1 MLESLEVVIGPLEQF
16 VWNEGIPTGTGN
28 DIPWVVILLLG
39 TGLYLTFRLGFI
51 QFFRLGHGFAVTSG
65 KYDDPDEPGDVPHFQ
80 ALTTALSAT
89 VGIGN
94 IAGVALALH
103 YGGPGALFWMWVTA
117 LLGMATK
124 FSEVTLAQHFR
135 DVHVAGEGETKSWLG
150 TVSGGPMYYIEKGLG
165 SNWTWMAIFF
175 AVMLMITSFLTGNA
189 AQANTVT
196 DTMMDFS
203 DWFGMDPVSFKYV
216 VGVIVAAVIAVVI
229 IGGVTRIGRVTSIVA
244 PVMAAI
250 YVAGG
255 LLILA
260 LNASEVPAAF
270 ASIFA
275 EAFNPTSGVAGTG
288 AGVFLLTMMYGV
300 RRGLFSNEAG
310 QGSAP
315 IAHSAA
321 KTDEPVSEGVV
332 ALLEPFIDTII
343 VCSITGLVIIV
354 TGVWDDA
361 VPTRMDLNAGAVTY
375 RVEGEGGVIASEE
388 PPAEIPVAGGRQQL
402 PEDTPEFAWNEAV
415 VQRFYVSCANDCEVQ
430 ADFGEPFEG
439 TIFPDRDLAIARDG
453 TQYTTLYGPGV
464 ETGAPLTQLAF
475 QRGLAPL
482 GDWGG
487 SIVVLS
493 VLLFA
498 ISTSISWSYYGD
510 RCANYLFGSKAVIP
524 YKVVF
529 VGMNFVGAIAPLA
542 TVWTIGDI
550 ALGLVVLP
558 NLIAIVFLSGKL
570 KKITD
575 SYFDR
580 KAWLGNVEPA
590 RKAKEAR
597 KAAKKEKAEQPEEEE

>member
-1 MLESLEVVIGPLEQF
+1 MEIFEAAIGWLEHA
-16 VWNEGIPTGTGN
+16 VWQAGYETDNGN
-28 DIPWVVILLLG
+28 VPWVVVLLLG
-39 TGLYLTFRLGFI
+39 VGTFLTIRLGFI
-51 QFFRLGHGFAVTSG
+51 QFWRLVHGFAVTTG

-94 IAGVALALH
+94 IAGVALAIH
-103 YGGPGALFWMWVTA
+103 YGGPGALFWMWITA

-124 FSEVTLAQHFR
+124 YSEVTLAQYFR
-135 DVHVAGEGETKSWLG
+135 DVNIGGEGETKSWLG

-165 SNWTWMAIFF
+165 SNWKWMAVFF

-196 DTMMDFS
+196 DTMRDFS
-203 DWFGMDPVSFKYV
+203 GLFGMDPVAFTYV
-216 VGVIVAAVIAVVI
+216 VGAIVAAIVAVVI

-244 PVMAAI
+244 PVMAGI
-250 YVAGG
+250 YVLGG
-255 LLILA
+255 LIILF
-260 LNASEVPAAF
+260 LNAAEIPAAF
-270 ASIFA
+270 GAIFS

-354 TGVWDDA
+354 TGVWDDPI
-361 VPTRMDLNAGAVTY
+361 PTRMDLNAGAITY
-375 RVEGEGGVIASEE
+375 RVEGQGGVMSDVQ
-388 PPAEIPVAGGRQQL
+388 PPREIPVVDGRQQL
-402 PEDTPEFAWNEAV
+402 PEGTPQLAWNEAV
-415 VQRFYVSCANDCEVQ
+415 VARLYVSCANDCEVQ
-430 ADFGEPFEG
+430 NDFGESFDG
-439 TIFPDRDLAIARDG
+439 TLYPDRDLAVSRDG
-453 TQYTTLYGPGV
+453 TEYSALYGPGV

-475 QRGLAPL
+475 ARGLSPL

-487 SIVVLS
+487 GIVVIS

-510 RCANYLFGSKAVIP
+510 RCANYLFGEKAIIP

-529 VGMNFVGAIAPLA
+529 VLMNFIGAILPLA

-550 ALGLVVLP
+550 ALGLVVVP
-558 NLIAIVFLSGKL
+558 NLIALVVLSGKL
-570 KKITD
+570 KDITD

-580 KAWLGNVEPA
+580 EAWLSNVEPA
-590 RKAKEAR
+590 RKAKEAK
-597 KAAKKEKAEQPEEEE
+597 KAAKQNKDA

>member
-1 MLESLEVVIGPLEQF
+1 MEFIEAGISFLEHA
-16 VWNEGIPTGTGN
+16 VWQAGYETENGN
-28 DIPWVVILLLG
+28 VPWVVVLLLG
-39 TGLYLTFRLGFI
+39 VGTFLTIRLGFI
-51 QFFRLGHGFAVTSG
+51 QFRRLVHGFAVTTG

-94 IAGVALALH
+94 IAGVALAIH
-103 YGGPGALFWMWVTA
+103 YGGPGALFWMWITA

-124 FSEVTLAQHFR
+124 YSEVTLAQYFR
-135 DVHVAGEGETKSWLG
+135 DVNIGGEGESKSWLG

-165 SNWTWMAIFF
+165 SNWKWMAVFF

-196 DTMMDFS
+196 DTMRDFS
-203 DWFGMDPVSFKYV
+203 GFFGMDPVTFTYV
-216 VGVIVAAVIAVVI
+216 VGAVVAVLVAIVI
-229 IGGVTRIGRVTSIVA
+229 IGGVTRIGRVTSIIA
-244 PVMAAI
+244 PVMAGI
-250 YVAGG
+250 YVLGG
-255 LLILA
+255 LVILFF
-260 LNASEVPAAF
+260 NAAEIPAAF
-270 ASIFA
+270 GAIFS

-361 VPTRMDLNAGAVTY
+361 IPTRMDLNAGAITY
-375 RVEGEGGVIASEE
+375 RVQDDGGIMSDAQ
-388 PPAEIPVAGGRQQL
+388 PPREIPVLDGQQQL
-402 PEDTPEFAWNEAV
+402 PDDTPQMAWNEAV
-415 VQRFYVSCANDCEVQ
+415 VQRLYVSCANDCE
-430 ADFGEPFEG
+430 AEGDFGEAFDG
-439 TIFPDRDLAIARDG
+439 TIYPDRDLAVGRDG
-453 TQYTTLYGPGV
+453 TEYTVLYGPGV

-475 QRGLAPL
+475 TRGLSPL

-510 RCANYLFGSKAVIP
+510 RCANYLFGEKAIIP

-550 ALGLVVLP
+550 ALGLVVVP
-558 NLIAIVFLSGKL
+558 NLIALVVLSGKL
-570 KKITD
+570 KEITD
-575 SYFDR
+575 SYFER
-580 KAWLGNVEPA
+580 KAWLSNVEPA
-590 RKAKEAR
+590 RRAKEAR
-597 KAAKKEKAEQPEEEE
+597 KASKQKQDS